1 MCMLFIEFINE
12 IEALLFWTYAK
23 LDLQTAGIS
32 QDCVRHMLSYVWRP
46 G

>member
-1 MCMLFIEFINE
+1 MLFIEFINE
-12 IEALLFWTYAK
+12 IEALLVWAYAK

-32 QDCVRHMLSYVWRP
+32 QDCVRHKLSYVWRP